1 MWNEIQRRI
10 RSLVFNLI
18 LYQGLCE
25 SKVFEAGDNGTGDGG
40 GEKKFS
46 YGMLI
51 YFCHYKIT
59 FKLKDTWK

>member
-25 SKVFEAGDNGTGDGG
+25 SKVLDAGIMALETVVARRSSVMG
-40 GEKKFS
+40 
-46 YGMLI
+46 
-51 YFCHYKIT
+51 C
-59 FKLKDTWK
+59 